1 MIGEGGVVV
10 RFPPYVI
17 NGFHYGG
24 ADAKSLGCGGGLLL
38 SLEVLLFH
46 YAT

>member
-1 MIGEGGVVV
+1 VV

-24 ADAKSLGCGGGLLL
+24 PDAKSLGCWGGLLL
-38 SLEVLLFH
+38 SLKSFCSIMQLDFD
-46 YAT
+46 